1 MITLL
6 NNRVKREL
14 DNAVLFLMVL
24 KIRLN
29 MAGYGYG
36 YGYSYGYGPYSNGYT
51 DEEKPHYFYDAIKK
65 KITNKR
71 KKIIV
76 GF

>member
-1 MITLL
+1 M
-6 NNRVKREL
+6 R
-14 DNAVLFLMVL
+14 VLFLMVL

-29 MAGYGYG
+29 MALAMVTA
-36 YGYSYGYGPYSNGYT
+36 YGPYSNGYT
-51 DEEKPHYFYDAIKK
+51 DEEKPRHFYDAIKK
-65 KITNKR
+65 NYKQKG